1 MNDEPLWGR
10 KLGCEWGEKI
20 EDDPGDGPQEW
31 GWSVRQPCMQRE
43 NEVEEE
49 IEVTYL
55 AST

>member
-31 GWSVRQPCMQRE
+31 GWSVRQPCMQRSS
-43 NEVEEE
+43 VAHSFVQL
-49 IEVTYL
+49 I
-55 AST
+55 